1 MLRQPRTRI
10 AAGLLAV
17 LLLLPVLVGSTPQPS
32 RAAGMTT
39 LTFLGP
45 DFDEWIA
52 FVKVANEIGKP
63 MGIQIKPEYLPW
75 DNVFQ
80 KALIDSKS
88 GVRTWDYVYIYN
100 TWVPGLSAAKA
111 IMPIDD
117 FLSTSANKTAV
128 QPNDFI
134 KETTAGLQLNG
145 KLWAMPML
153 AAPYMLGYRSDLF
166 NDDGEKKAFQT
177 KYGYALTVPQ
187 TYKQLM
193 DIAQFFTRKKGDT
206 LAGKPLDQDFYGLVM
221 ANKSGGFLFHRY
233 EHILVAF
240 GADLVYNTKTMQPTA
255 NSPQSIAAAKY
266 YVELHKYMQPGT
278 ETVTGGGAER
288 VMASGRGAMA
298 MDALD
303 NMLSVLPMAK
313 LSQVVGRINYALLPT
328 QVPARPHANVGDA
341 NGLAIYA
348 LTQHKGEAF
357 KLATAA
363 LSTQGTKEVMKE
375 YPALVPMR
383 TSVVNDPDVRRDYPD
398 VFAAMSLMLKGKPYT
413 VFIPPLKEWI
423 QAQDIYEQAL
433 SAAMSGQQS
442 VEDALNGAQGKEVEL
457 FKRAGYLK

>member
-1 MLRQPRTRI
+1 MGRQPRYRV
-10 AAGLLAV
+10 AALLLAM
-17 LLLLPVLVGSTPQPS
+17 LLLSTVAVGSAPQAS
-32 RAAGMTT
+32 RAQGATT

-63 MGIQIKPEYLPW
+63 MGIQVKPEYLPW
-75 DNVFQ
+75 DDVFQ

-88 GVRTWDYVYIYN
+88 GVRTWDYVYVYN
-100 TWVPGLSAAKA
+100 TWIPGLSAAKV
-111 IMPIDD
+111 IVPIND
-117 FLSTSANKTAV
+117 FMTSAAATAAV
-128 QPNDFI
+128 EPKDFI
-134 KETTAGLQLNG
+134 TMTTAGLELDG

-153 AAPYMLGYRSDLF
+153 AAPYMMAYRTDLF
-166 NDDGEKKAFQT
+166 ADPTEKQAFRA
-177 KYGYALTVPQ
+177 KYGYPLTVPQ

-193 DIAQFFTRKKGDT
+193 DVAQFFTRKAGQK
-206 LAGKPLDQDFYGLVM
+206 LAGQTLTQDFYGVIL
-221 ANKSGGFLFHRY
+221 ANKSGGFMFHRF

-240 GADLVYNTKTMQPTA
+240 GADLIYDPKTMQPTA
-255 NSPQSIAAAKY
+255 NSPQSIAAASY

-278 ETVTGGGAER
+278 ETMTGGAAER
-288 VMASGRGAMA
+288 IMASGRGAIA

-303 NMLSVLPMAK
+303 NMLSVLPVAK
-313 LSQVVGRINYALLPT
+313 LSKIIGKVGYAMLPT
-328 QVPARPHANVGDA
+328 QLPSRPHANVGDA

-348 LTQHKGEAF
+348 LTQHRDAAF
-357 KLATAA
+357 KLATAV
-363 LSTQGTKEVMKE
+363 LSTAGTKQIMKE

-383 TSVVNDPDVRRDYPD
+383 ASVIRDPEVRTNYAN
-398 VFAAMSLMLKGKPYT
+398 VFNAMNTFLSGKPYT

-442 VEDALNGAQGKEVEL
+442 AQDALNGAQAKEVEL
-457 FKRAGYLK
+457 FKRAGYIK

>member
-1 MLRQPRTRI
+1 MSRQLRYRV
-10 AAGLLAV
+10 AAGLVALF
-17 LLLLPVLVGSTPQPS
+17 LLPVAVGSVPQA
-32 RAAGMTT
+32 RAAGTTT

-52 FVKVANEIGKP
+52 FVKVANEIGKT
-63 MGIQIKPEYLPW
+63 MGIEVKPQYLPW
-75 DNVFQ
+75 DDVFQ

-111 IMPIDD
+111 IEPIDD
-117 FLSTSANKTAV
+117 FMSTAEKRNAV
-128 QPNDFI
+128 QPDDFI
-134 KETTAGLQLNG
+134 KETTAGLELNG

-166 NDDGEKKAFQT
+166 NNAAEKQAFQA
-177 KYGYALTVPQ
+177 KYGYPLAVPQ

-193 DIAQFFTRKKGDT
+193 DIAQFFTRKKGEM
-206 LAGKPLDQDFYGLVM
+206 LAGSPLEEDFYGIIL
-221 ANKSGGFLFHRY
+221 ANKRGGFMFHRF
-233 EHILVAF
+233 EHILIAH
-240 GADLVYNTKTMQPTA
+240 GADLVYNPKTMQPTA
-255 NSPQSIAAAKY
+255 NSPESIAAVKY

-303 NMLSVLPMAK
+303 NMLSVLPVAS
-313 LSQVVGRINYALLPT
+313 LSKVVGRVDYALLPT
-328 QVPARPHANVGDA
+328 GVPTRPHAHVGDA

-348 LTQHKGEAF
+348 LSQHKDEAF
-357 KLATAA
+357 RLATAV
-363 LSTQGTKEVMKE
+363 LSTRGTKEVMKA
-375 YPALVPMR
+375 YPALIPMR
-383 TSVVNDPDVRRDYPD
+383 ASVVEDLEIRRDYPN
-398 VFAAMSLMLKGKPYT
+398 VFSAMSTFLKGKPYT

-423 QAQDIYEQAL
+423 QAADIYEEAL

-442 VEDALNGAQGKEVEL
+442 VEDALNGAQAKEVDL
-457 FKRAGYLK
+457 FKRGGYIK

>member
-1 MLRQPRTRI
+1 MLRQPRYRM
-10 AAGLLAV
+10 AAGLIAL
-17 LLLLPVLVGSTPQPS
+17 LLLLPLGLGIQAS
-32 RAAGMTT
+32 RAAGVTT

-45 DFDEWIA
+45 DFDEWVA
-52 FVKVANEIGKP
+52 FVKVANEIGKG
-63 MGIQIKPEYLPW
+63 MGIEIKPQYLPW
-75 DNVFQ
+75 DDVFQ

-100 TWVPGLSAAKA
+100 TWVPGLSTAKA
-111 IMPIDD
+111 ILPVDD
-117 FLSTSANKTAV
+117 FLSSPENRTAL

-134 KETTAGLQLNG
+134 KDTTAGLQLNG
-145 KLWAMPML
+145 KLWAVPML
-153 AAPYMLGYRSDLF
+153 AAPYMLGYRSDLL
-166 NDDGEKKAFQT
+166 DDAGEKQAFQA
-177 KYGYALTVPQ
+177 KYGYPLAVPQ

-193 DIAQFFTRKKGDT
+193 DIAQFFTRKKGEM
-206 LAGKPLDQDFYGLVM
+206 LAGKALDQDFYGVIM
-221 ANKSGGFLFHRY
+221 ANKRGGFLFHRF
-233 EHILVAF
+233 EHILIAF
-240 GADLVYNTKTMQPTA
+240 GADLIYNPKTMQPTA

-303 NMLSVLPMAK
+303 NMLSVLPVAK
-313 LSQVVGRINYALLPT
+313 LSQIVGKVNYALLPT

-341 NGLAIYA
+341 NGLAFYA
-348 LTQHKGEAF
+348 LTQHKAEAF
-357 KLATAA
+357 KLATAV
-363 LSTQGTKEVMKE
+363 LNTQGTKAVMKE

-383 TSVVNDPDVRRDYPD
+383 TSVVNDPEVRSNYPD

-457 FKRAGYLK
+457 FKRAGYIK

>member
-1 MLRQPRTRI
+1 MIRQPKHRM
-10 AAGLLAV
+10 AAGSIAL
-17 LLLLPVLVGSTPQPS
+17 LLLLPLAVGITPQPS
-32 RAAGMTT
+32 RAAGTTT

-52 FVKVANEIGKP
+52 FVKVANDIGKG
-63 MGIQIKPEYLPW
+63 MGIQVKPEYLPW
-75 DNVFQ
+75 DDVFQ

-111 IMPIDD
+111 ITPITD
-117 FLSTSANKTAV
+117 FLSTPENRNAV
-128 QPNDFI
+128 QPDDFI
-134 KETTAGLQLNG
+134 KETTAGLELNG

-166 NDDGEKKAFQT
+166 NDASEKQAFQT
-177 KYGYALTVPQ
+177 KYGYPLAVPQ

-193 DIAQFFTRKKGDT
+193 DIAQFFTRKKGET
-206 LAGKPLDQDFYGLVM
+206 LAGRPLDQDFYGVIM
-221 ANKSGGFLFHRY
+221 ANKSGGFLFHRF
-233 EHILVAF
+233 EHILVAY
-240 GADLVYNTKTMQPTA
+240 GADLIYNPKTMQPTA
-255 NSPQSIAAAKY
+255 NSPESIAAAKY

-303 NMLSVLPMAK
+303 NMLSVLPVSK
-313 LSQVVGRINYALLPT
+313 LSQVVGRVNYALLPT
-328 QVPARPHANVGDA
+328 QVPSRPHANVGDA

-348 LTQHKGEAF
+348 LTQHKSEAF
-357 KLATAA
+357 KLATTV
-363 LSTQGTKEVMKE
+363 LSTQGTKEIMKE

-383 TSVVNDPDVRRDYPD
+383 NSVVQDLEVRRNYTD
-398 VFAAMSLMLKGKPYT
+398 VFSAMNLMLKGKPYT

-433 SAAMSGQQS
+433 SAAMAGQQS
-442 VEDALNGAQGKEVEL
+442 VDDALNGAQAKEVEL
-457 FKRAGYLK
+457 FKRAGYIK

>member
-1 MLRQPRTRI
+1 M
-10 AAGLLAV
+10 AAGLIAL
-17 LLLLPVLVGSTPQPS
+17 LLLLPLGLGIQAS
-32 RAAGMTT
+32 RAAGVTT

-45 DFDEWIA
+45 DFDEWVA
-52 FVKVANEIGKP
+52 FVKVANEIGKG
-63 MGIQIKPEYLPW
+63 MGIEIKPQYLPW
-75 DNVFQ
+75 DDVFQ

-111 IMPIDD
+111 ILPVDD
-117 FLSTSANKTAV
+117 FLSSPENKTAL
-128 QPNDFI
+128 QPSDFI

-145 KLWAMPML
+145 KLWAVPML

-166 NDDGEKKAFQT
+166 DDAGEKQAFQA
-177 KYGYALTVPQ
+177 KYGYPLAVPQ

-193 DIAQFFTRKKGDT
+193 DIAQFFTRKKGEM
-206 LAGKPLDQDFYGLVM
+206 LAGKALDQDFYGAIM
-221 ANKSGGFLFHRY
+221 ANKRGGFLFHRF
-233 EHILVAF
+233 EHILIAF
-240 GADLVYNTKTMQPTA
+240 GADLIYNPKTMQPTA
-255 NSPQSIAAAKY
+255 NSPQSIAAVKY

-303 NMLSVLPMAK
+303 NMLSVLPVAK
-313 LSQVVGRINYALLPT
+313 LSQIVGKVNYALLPT

-341 NGLAIYA
+341 NGLAFYA
-348 LTQHKGEAF
+348 QTQHKAEAY
-357 KLATAA
+357 KLATAV
-363 LSTQGTKEVMKE
+363 LNTQGTKAVMKE

-383 TSVVNDPDVRRDYPD
+383 TSVVNDPEVRSNYPD

-423 QAQDIYEQAL
+423 QTQDIYEQAL

-442 VEDALNGAQGKEVEL
+442 VEDALNGAQAKEVEL
-457 FKRAGYLK
+457 FKRAGYIK